1 MISKEKNNNL
11 FFGNN
16 NNNPND
22 SNNNNNNNQNDDDE
36 MGLVCT
42 SNFKIKKLV
51 LSGFILLV
59 CFFNYNFKL
68 FIIFIFQSQQI

>member
-1 MISKEKNNNL
+1 MIGKEKNNNL

-16 NNNPND
+16 NNNPN
-22 SNNNNNNNQNDDDE
+22 NNNNNNNDDDE

-51 LSGFILLV
+51 LSGFIFLL
-59 CFFNYNFKL
+59 
-68 FIIFIFQSQQI
+68 QI

>member
-1 MISKEKNNNL
+1 MIRKEKNNNL

-16 NNNPND
+16 NNNN
-22 SNNNNNNNQNDDDE
+22 SNNNNNDDDE

-51 LSGFILLV
+51 LSGFILLL

-68 FIIFIFQSQQI
+68 FIIFIF